1 MAHQGRHCVRD
12 PPAHRPRAQ
21 LPAAGRLSPGMAN
34 DVAESLRRTLKEEG
48 NMKRA
53 RILGA
58 LGMLALTLSL
68 VHAGVLV
75 TPAAAQGFPWGGGLM
90 GSGGSMGSGGPMD
103 YGGPVGYGGS
113 MGYRQPTAYATP
125 GHVRLYLGDG
135 AFFPAEVSVP
145 AYTRVTWVKGGRSTN
160 TVTSPGIWDSG
171 P

>member
-21 LPAAGRLSPGMAN
+21 LPAAGRLSTGMAN

-75 TPAAAQGFPWGGGLM
+75 TPAAAQGFPWGGGSMVYVGPMGYGGLM
-90 GSGGSMGSGGPMD
+90 GSSGSINS
-103 YGGPVGYGGS
+103 S
-113 MGYRQPTAYATP
+113 
-125 GHVRLYLGDG
+125 
-135 AFFPAEVSVP
+135 
-145 AYTRVTWVKGGRSTN
+145 
-160 TVTSPGIWDSG
+160 SPINYNNPISYNSS
-171 P
+171 